1 MAPTQMSL
9 STLLHTVLVLLYL
22 HTVEGMSGWSEC
34 SDGWDVFAKINENSL
49 SGNIVGEF
57 VGNSDLQRVRWS
69 LSGRDAHWFY
79 LDGRDI
85 RLNTSA
91 EKILDR
97 ENLGPILMAEL
108 SCYEEDMF
116 QTVYRIIVEILNEND
131 NLPMFSEKSAQ
142 SLNLSELTPVN
153 TVAFTVQALDADDDK
168 ILYSIDQTS
177 PDAEYFRIDR
187 PNSGEVILS
196 KPLDYETKTWIT
208 VTIYAS
214 EMNTAE
220 HYNISTNVTIAVQD
234 GDDQYPQFLPCDL
247 LFQDGTSQICSSP
260 VYRVNVTEGEE
271 DVVLDFFPGPIHA
284 VDGDRGLSSSISYA
298 ILSGDKDGHFSI
310 NRETGELRLMKGV
323 KDRLITPVLRLQ
335 VMAYQDDDP
344 RKYSVATALVRVL
357 AVNRFH
363 PEFELPQYCGF
374 VTAGKSAV
382 SLVNTYG
389 SRALILNVQDQD
401 FDNGFNPMIYL
412 TIGAT
417 TNYTDIYQVTHGGLV
432 IARTSHLKPKQKHI
446 LEVSAVDQESGDS
459 AFATVVVEVLP
470 EGQSIPQ
477 SPLGIER
484 LTGCTVGKALFLSML
499 LMSVLGCILSVLTW
513 LKRKHKGMRDPLER
527 GCVAQGKH
535 PNVSLRWF
543 QLVNHRTAMQH
554 MEEVS
559 FQNEEYG
566 IYNPSFSFPDKA
578 GITTME
584 DIPISTVPSS
594 PTAAAGIET
603 TTPFPNE
610 TVRSPAILSNNAST
624 PTKISCSSPDCQP
637 AKQDL
642 SPAHMVDADR
652 LPKENA
658 GLPCDV
664 TPDPTEE
671 QSNTAL
677 DPATKDDI
685 MSSPLN
691 EQKLKTTP
699 SNNLAE
705 SAPSPSSPSSSE
717 LTSAEMDNPL
727 LKTTKQTPSHSPSL
741 TPSLPRETG
750 TPKPT
755 PEYGPLKATL
765 VHLDTSPTDT
775 PPESP
780 VGTELT
786 LNAEVDQPSTSLD
799 HVEPSESEEGVVD
812 VESPS
817 PDRRPLTNSGNTLN
831 SREEED
837 EEGFLG
843 DDDVD
848 KNSEDTESDRTEFRR
863 WSR

>member
-1 MAPTQMSL
+1 MLCWTFFRVPFMQWMETEVSVLPSAMPFFLVQYTRQNKYNYEICRFYISAPV
-9 STLLHTVLVLLYL
+9 TVFGFML
-22 HTVEGMSGWSEC
+22 
-34 SDGWDVFAKINENSL
+34 
-49 SGNIVGEF
+49 
-57 VGNSDLQRVRWS
+57 
-69 LSGRDAHWFY
+69 
-79 LDGRDI
+79 
-85 RLNTSA
+85 
-91 EKILDR
+91 
-97 ENLGPILMAEL
+97 
-108 SCYEEDMF
+108 
-116 QTVYRIIVEILNEND
+116 
-131 NLPMFSEKSAQ
+131 
-142 SLNLSELTPVN
+142 
-153 TVAFTVQALDADDDK
+153 
-168 ILYSIDQTS
+168 
-177 PDAEYFRIDR
+177 
-187 PNSGEVILS
+187 
-196 KPLDYETKTWIT
+196 
-208 VTIYAS
+208 
-214 EMNTAE
+214 
-220 HYNISTNVTIAVQD
+220 
-234 GDDQYPQFLPCDL
+234 
-247 LFQDGTSQICSSP
+247 
-260 VYRVNVTEGEE
+260 
-271 DVVLDFFPGPIHA
+271 
-284 VDGDRGLSSSISYA
+284 
-298 ILSGDKDGHFSI
+298 GDKDGHFSI
-310 NRETGELRLMKGV
+310 NSETGFYHGFACCV
-323 KDRLITPVLRLQ
+323 Q
-335 VMAYQDDDP
+335 AYQDDDP

-401 FDNGFNPMIYL
+401 FDN
-412 TIGAT
+412 
-417 TNYTDIYQVTHGGLV
+417 
-432 IARTSHLKPKQKHI
+432 
-446 LEVSAVDQESGDS
+446 
-459 AFATVVVEVLP
+459 
-470 EGQSIPQ
+470 
-477 SPLGIER
+477 
-484 LTGCTVGKALFLSML
+484 
-499 LMSVLGCILSVLTW
+499 
-513 LKRKHKGMRDPLER
+513 
-527 GCVAQGKH
+527 
-535 PNVSLRWF
+535 
-543 QLVNHRTAMQH
+543 VNHGTAMQH

-584 DIPISTVPSS
+584 DIPISKVPSS
-594 PTAAAGIET
+594 PTTAAGIET

-610 TVRSPAILSNNAST
+610 TVQSPAILNNNVST
-624 PTKISCSSPDCQP
+624 PTKISCSSPDCHP
-637 AKQDL
+637 AKQVL
-642 SPAHMVDADR
+642 SPAHMVDADM
-652 LPKENA
+652 LSKENA

-671 QSNTAL
+671 QSNTVL

-741 TPSLPRETG
+741 SPSLPRETG

-755 PEYGPLKATL
+755 PEYGRLKATL

-780 VGTELT
+780 VGTGLT
-786 LNAEVDQPSTSLD
+786 LNAEVYQPSTSLD

-817 PDRRPLTNSGNTLN
+817 PDRRPLTTSGNTLN
-831 SREEED
+831 SRKEED

-848 KNSEDTESDRTEFRR
+848 KNSEGEKLLTVTASCTRNYIP
-863 WSR
+863 SQ